1 MKHYRTLFL
10 VFLIV
15 TTLFVF
21 SSCDGEKASVTT
33 YTVQVPQFAEGN
45 GSDAKVG
52 IPITENEMS
61 NVPFVKHFFAY
72 RISPPITGFKE
83 QKIEKG
89 SKINT
94 KLFGYDITLSM
105 TVAENGNYI
114 FEGANDSEYIKVEI
128 SKDNKTFNYVHSL
141 ILDVIEVPNADDEF
155 DVVEGAGEIL
165 SNNHFDSY
173 GTAYYLSEGRVA
185 RYNFLLHGK
194 NDGKMAWFC
203 YDGVLTDV
211 VGPVN
216 FTKASD
222 YKTNCIDVVKERIS
236 GDSKYYVAV
245 FDKNGLVIDSVIS
258 DTSVTEEEKLN
269 IVLYTN
275 GLGNFN
281 LTSAE
286 QCIGRIN
293 TLGFSSWDVNNSATK
308 WNVDIYH
315 SPTTL

>member
-10 VFLIV
+10 ALLIV
-15 TTLFVF
+15 TTLFVC
-21 SSCDGEKASVTT
+21 SSCDGEKASATT

-52 IPITENEMS
+52 IPITVDEMS
-61 NVPFVKHFFAY
+61 NVPFIKHFFAY

-94 KLFGYDITLSM
+94 KLFGHDITLSM

-114 FEGANDSEYIKVEI
+114 FEGENDSEYIKVEI
-128 SKDNKTFNYVHSL
+128 SKDNKTFNYVHAL
-141 ILDVIEVPNADDEF
+141 ILDVINVPNAEDEF

-165 SNNHFDSY
+165 SANHFDSY

-185 RYNFLLHGK
+185 LYNFLLHGK

-203 YDGVLTDV
+203 YDGVLKDIQGAV
-211 VGPVN
+211 S

-222 YKTNCIDVVKERIS
+222 YKTNCIDVVKERVS
-236 GDSKYYVAV
+236 GESKYYVAV
-245 FDKNGLVIDSVIS
+245 FDKNGLVIDSVIE
-258 DTSVTEEEKLN
+258 DTSATEEQKLETV
-269 IVLYTN
+269 ITTN
-275 GLGNFN
+275 GLGDVN
-281 LTSAE
+281 LTTYE
-286 QCIGRIN
+286 DCIDRINN
-293 TLGFSSWDVNNSATK
+293 TLGFSSWNVDNSATK
-308 WNVDIYH
+308 WNVNIN
-315 SPTTL
+315 

>member
-1 MKHYRTLFL
+1 MKQYRTLFL
-10 VFLIV
+10 ALLVV
-15 TTLFVF
+15 TTILVF
-21 SSCDGEKASVTT
+21 SSCDGEKASATT

-52 IPITENEMS
+52 IPITGEDIS
-61 NVPFVKHFFAY
+61 NPSTVKRFFAY

-94 KLFGYDITLSM
+94 KMFGHDITLSM

-128 SKDNKTFNYVHSL
+128 SKDNKTFNYVHAL
-141 ILDVIEVPNADDEF
+141 ILDVNAGSGFDDEF

-173 GTAYYLSEGRVA
+173 GTAYYLSAGRVA
-185 RYNFLLHGK
+185 QYNFLLHGK

-203 YDGVLTDV
+203 YDGVLKDV
-211 VGPVN
+211 VGSVN

-245 FDKNGLVIDSVIS
+245 FDKNGLVIDSVIA
-258 DTSVTEEEKLN
+258 DTSGMTEAEKLQVVIN
-269 IVLYTN
+269 SN
-275 GLGNFN
+275 GLGNVIN
-281 LTSAE
+281 LTTAGD
-286 QCIGRIN
+286 CIGRIN
-293 TLGFSSWDVNNSATK
+293 TLGFGSWDVNASATK
-308 WNVDIYH
+308 WNINLNH
-315 SPTTL
+315 